1 MEFHKLVLDNFPHEQ
16 GNMST
21 FWHGGYNLGTREDK
35 GTVFISEEK
44 SRLREQGCLVVSSDC
59 TFGGR
64 WLPVLHSVFLFGWV
78 DKEHFLYPGISMWPE
93 RNSTH
98 RQTSGGSPSSAI
110 HCLLTLTRSFIAS
123 WASVSPLVGWKWPHS
138 FWVTLLLS
146 SLWLGSL
153 CLLQVDKTCAGRA
166 ACQRPAATVAPSE
179 QPVD

>member
-1 MEFHKLVLDNFPHEQ
+1 MPLCVTWSFISWYLT
-16 GNMST
+16 T
-21 FWHGGYNLGTREDK
+21 FLMNRILTWGYIWGLWEDK

-44 SRLREQGCLVVSSDC
+44 SRLRDQRCLVVSSDC

-64 WLPVLHSVFLFGWV
+64 WLPVLDSVFLFGWV
-78 DKEHFLYPGISMWPE
+78 DMEHFHYPGISMWPE

-98 RQTSGGSPSSAI
+98 RQRSGGSPSSAT
-110 HCLLTLTRSFIAS
+110 HCLLTLTRSFIVS

-153 CLLQVDKTCAGRA
+153 
-166 ACQRPAATVAPSE
+166 PAPGG
-179 QPVD
+179 QDLCR